1 MNNLKKTYG
10 LERILIYSQKKIIM
24 RAIWNGAIGFG
35 LVNIPIKLYSATDSG
50 SLDLDML
57 DRNDLSNIKFK
68 RINEN
73 TGKEVVWEDIV
84 KGYKI
89 EDRYIVLDDEDFEAA
104 SPEKSKI
111 LSIAQ
116 FVKETDVDPVYFET
130 PYFLEPQKNG
140 TAAYK
145 LLLKAL
151 IKTKM
156 AGVGSFVLRQKEIL
170 CMIRPYQNKVLMV
183 NRMRYPE
190 ELRSFEDLNI
200 PAGNAPKAA
209 ELKIA
214 EALIKS
220 FAAAFEPAD
229 YKDSYQADLLKIIK
243 QKAKGKK
250 IKVSAVKEPE
260 GKATDLMAM
269 LKASLEQSKKNVG

>member
-1 MNNLKKTYG
+1 
-10 LERILIYSQKKIIM
+10 M

-35 LVNIPIKLYSATDSG
+35 LVNIPIKLYSATDSS

-57 DRNDLSNIKFK
+57 DSKDFSNIRFK
-68 RINEN
+68 RVNEN
-73 TGKEVVWEDIV
+73 TGKEVAWENIV
-84 KGYKI
+84 KGFKI
-89 EDRYIVLDDEDFEAA
+89 EDKYIVLDKEDFEAA

-111 LSIAQ
+111 LSISQ
-116 FVKETDVDPVYFET
+116 FVKEVEIDPVYFET

-140 TAAYK
+140 EAAYM

-151 IKTKM
+151 IETKM
-156 AGVGSFVLRQKEIL
+156 AGIGSFVLREKESL
-170 CMIRPYQNKVLMV
+170 CLIRPYENKILMV

-190 ELRSFEDLNI
+190 EMRTFEDLKI
-200 PAGNAPKAA
+200 PTEHKPKPA
-209 ELKIA
+209 ELKMA

-220 FAAAFEPAD
+220 LESTFNP
-229 YKDSYQADLLKIIK
+229 KDFKDTYNADLLEIIK

-250 IKVSAVKEPE
+250 IKVAETKESE

-269 LKASLEQSKKNVG
+269 LKASLEKGKKKTG